1 MVNYT
6 CDICSKV
13 FKQKGHLE
21 VHKNRK
27 LPCKKNNTIEQLV
40 EKKVQEAL
48 AKTNATALKIEPLQ
62 SSNAIS
68 NEMDYTKKSR
78 EELIAFCKE
87 KNIKGY
93 SGKKKGDII
102 ILLNSSNPIASNTIE
117 HVEDVQTNNII
128 NEDDHNKFVYQT
140 MLTCIGN
147 KRKLVSNIRSI
158 IDDIRI
164 LLSKEKLNIVDGF
177 AGSSVV
183 SRELTYISENLYT
196 NDMELYSYL
205 MAYCYLVNPSDIQ
218 KDRISHHIKI
228 MNEIAE
234 KGPYHEGIICKLYAP
249 KDSKNIQ
256 EGERCFYTRE
266 NALIIDT
273 LRKYISEKVEEDIA
287 NYCLVPL
294 LNKASIN
301 TNTAGVFKGFYKK
314 DNIGWFGGKGEFAL
328 SRITKPIRLDIP
340 VWNCSTYK
348 AFPSNKD
355 INVLVDELPD
365 NIDIMYLD
373 PPYNQHPYGSNYF
386 MLNVIANN
394 EEPIEISNVSGIPTN
409 WNKSNYNKHTSAV
422 ESMKKLMSAG
432 LSKSTYL
439 LISYNNEGIITDSDW
454 KTLFEP
460 YNVKKYE
467 IKYDTYK
474 GSRNLKDRSD
484 KVIEIM
490 YLVSKK

>member
-6 CDICSKV
+6 CNICSKV
-13 FKQKGHLE
+13 FNQKGHLE

-27 LPCKKNNTIEQLV
+27 LPCKKDNTIEQLV

-48 AKTNATALKIEPLQ
+48 AKTNVTALKNEALQ
-62 SSNAIS
+62 STNAMS

-78 EELIAFCKE
+78 EELIVICKE
-87 KNIKGY
+87 KKIKGY

-102 ILLNSSNPIASNTIE
+102 ILLNSSTIG
-117 HVEDVQTNNII
+117 VENVIT
-128 NEDDHNKFVYQT
+128 EDEHNKFVYQT

-164 LLSKEKLNIVDGF
+164 LLSKDKLNIVDGF

-183 SRELTYISENLYT
+183 SRELTYVSENLYT

-218 KDRISHHIKI
+218 KERVSNHIKI

-234 KGPYHEGIICKLYAP
+234 NGPYSEGIICKLYAP
-249 KDSKNIQ
+249 KDSKCIK

-273 LRKYISEKVEEDIA
+273 LRKYISEEVEEDIV

-314 DNIGWFGGKGEFAL
+314 DNIGWFGGKGEVAL

-340 VWNCSTYK
+340 VWNCSIYN

-355 INVLVDELPD
+355 INVLVDELPS
-365 NIDIMYLD
+365 NIDVMYLD

-386 MLNVIANN
+386 MLNVIAKN
-394 EEPIEISNVSGIPTN
+394 EEPVEISNVSGIPTN
-409 WNKSNYNKHTSAV
+409 WNKSNYNNHKTAV
-422 ESMKKLMSAG
+422 DSMKKLMLSG
-432 LSKSTYL
+432 LSKSSYL

-454 KTLFEP
+454 KILFEP
-460 YNVKKYE
+460 YIVKKYE
-467 IKYDTYK
+467 ITYDTYK

>member
-6 CDICSKV
+6 CNICSKV
-13 FKQKGHLE
+13 FNQKGHLE

-27 LPCKKNNTIEQLV
+27 LPCKKDNTIEQLV

-48 AKTNATALKIEPLQ
+48 AKTNVTALKNEALQ
-62 SSNAIS
+62 STNAMS

-78 EELIAFCKE
+78 EELIVICKE
-87 KNIKGY
+87 KKIKGY

-102 ILLNSSNPIASNTIE
+102 ILLNSSTIG
-117 HVEDVQTNNII
+117 VENVIT
-128 NEDDHNKFVYQT
+128 EDEHNKFVYQT

-164 LLSKEKLNIVDGF
+164 LLSKDKLNIVDGF

-183 SRELTYISENLYT
+183 SRELTYVSENLYT

-218 KDRISHHIKI
+218 KERVSNHIKI

-234 KGPYHEGIICKLYAP
+234 NGPYSEGIICKLYAP
-249 KDSKNIQ
+249 KDSKCIK

-273 LRKYISEKVEEDIA
+273 LRKYISEEVEEDIV

-314 DNIGWFGGKGEFAL
+314 DNIGWFGGKGEVAL

-340 VWNCSTYK
+340 VWNCSIYN

-355 INVLVDELPD
+355 INVLVDELPS
-365 NIDIMYLD
+365 NIDVMYLD

-386 MLNVIANN
+386 MLNVIAKN
-394 EEPIEISNVSGIPTN
+394 EEPVEISNVSGIPTN
-409 WNKSNYNKHTSAV
+409 WNKSNYNNHKTAV
-422 ESMKKLMSAG
+422 ESMKKLMLSG
-432 LSKSTYL
+432 LSKSSYL

-454 KTLFEP
+454 KILFEP
-460 YNVKKYE
+460 YIVKKYE
-467 IKYDTYK
+467 ITYDTYK